1 MSKKWTKISGISIA
15 SLGMLA
21 LVGCGQGANGTGANA
36 SNDTAGGSGNKPV
49 QVTFWYGIGGNLSND
64 VQEMVQEFNKTH
76 PNIHVTATYQGS
88 YSGGGPEQQKLLA
101 ALKAGDPPTM
111 AQIEVH
117 SMPVFAATGK
127 LVDLTD
133 FMQNSSVDKP
143 DNFLKGMLVSTQFNG
158 KYYGVPLNRSVP
170 VLYYNKTLFQ
180 KAGITAPPTTWAELQ
195 SDAKKLTQGSGDAKV
210 YGFEP
215 LVDWWPWEYS
225 VWSGGGDILS
235 SDLSKATFDSPSA
248 NHILSMEQALVKQG
262 YATVESGPQYWDLM
276 TQDFI
281 HGRVA
286 MDIDSIGSAG
296 KVKAGVKNFDW
307 GTAVLPKDATLA
319 VPPGGGDM
327 AIIQGASQDQIKAA
341 ETFIEWWTAP
351 QQSAKW
357 AEMTGYLPVQQ
368 AAVSDPSY
376 QDYLK
381 KNPQFKTALDELQ
394 YQHAA
399 PASPN
404 YLGVLQNVQ
413 QALQGIFDEGQ
424 PVDQTMKNAVN
435 QANSALQ

>member
-1 MSKKWTKISGISIA
+1 
-15 SLGMLA
+15 
-21 LVGCGQGANGTGANA
+21 
-36 SNDTAGGSGNKPV
+36 
-49 QVTFWYGIGGNLSND
+49 
-64 VQEMVQEFNKTH
+64 
-76 PNIHVTATYQGS
+76 
-88 YSGGGPEQQKLLA
+88 
-101 ALKAGDPPTM
+101 
-111 AQIEVH
+111 
-117 SMPVFAATGK
+117 
-127 LVDLTD
+127 
-133 FMQNSSVDKP
+133 
-143 DNFLKGMLVSTQFNG
+143 
-158 KYYGVPLNRSVP
+158 
-170 VLYYNKTLFQ
+170 
-180 KAGITAPPTTWAELQ
+180 
-195 SDAKKLTQGSGDAKV
+195 
-210 YGFEP
+210 
-215 LVDWWPWEYS
+215 
-225 VWSGGGDILS
+225 
-235 SDLSKATFDSPSA
+235 
-248 NHILSMEQALVKQG
+248 
-262 YATVESGPQYWDLM
+262 M

-319 VPPGGGDM
+319 VSPGGGDI

-357 AEMTGYLPVQQ
+357 AEMTGYLPVQK